1 MDCFFLAVL
10 GSNVFNS
17 STYFQAS
24 RRKTC
29 ITSTAHQIKVAFL
42 LTDELS
48 LQRLE
53 RRGSSFRQIFK
64 VATQFKQQLHKH
76 FTPLHMHRNWER
88 EQVPYE
94 TKKNFQGGV
103 RNVTLQTTFK
113 MAAVEDRTNSNPL
126 VQPLLT
132 DLYQITMAYAY
143 WKSGKIWDNAVF
155 DLYFRRNPF
164 HGEFTVF
171 AGLEECVHFVRNFH
185 FTDSG
190 RFSQIVAARR

>member
-94 TKKNFQGGV
+94 TKKKLSGWGKKRHIANNLQNGGCGRQNEFQSFS
-103 RNVTLQTTFK
+103 TTS
-113 MAAVEDRTNSNPL
+113 VNGSLSNYDGL
-126 VQPLLT
+126 CL
-132 DLYQITMAYAY
+132 
-143 WKSGKIWDNAVF
+143 
-155 DLYFRRNPF
+155 
-164 HGEFTVF
+164 
-171 AGLEECVHFVRNFH
+171 LEERENLGQCRVRFVL
-185 FTDSG
+185 
-190 RFSQIVAARR
+190 SQESFPWRIHCLRWTRGVCALCEELSLYGFR